1 MASYRVLALDSV
13 TGVPVAELPLSGL
26 SFGSKLNEPGECSA
40 LLPFPP
46 LETVSGRELASV
58 FNDAVTEVRRQLV
71 VERDGVPVWAGPVWA
86 SPYSDTQPSRQVRA
100 AEWWS
105 YFRRR
110 VVLTFRT
117 YDQVDQ
123 LTIARQL
130 LNDAL
135 AVNAFAGQDMGFT
148 FDANLSGV
156 LRDRTYPSLDRLNV
170 AEQVEQ
176 LAAVIDG
183 FDFAVDV
190 SWGSDGRLVKQVR
203 THYPRRG
210 RPFEQTGLT
219 FELGR
224 NITDFVW
231 PSDGTRYANV
241 VHVLGAGETPRAL
254 RSARFALGEI
264 QMPDVGGLGIPVVEE
279 VISRTDVSRLSTL
292 GSIADA
298 ALTARARPVV
308 VPEITV
314 RADYD
319 PVFGSYVVG
328 DSCRVRIQ
336 AGMSP
341 RFPDGLDVLMRIIGW
356 DVQVSDDGSESVRL
370 SLGEDFDG

>member
-1 MASYRVLALDSV
+1 VASYRALALDSV

-26 SFGSKLNEPGECSA
+26 SYGSKLNDAGECTA
-40 LLPFPP
+40 VLPLPP
-46 LETVSGRELASV
+46 LDSAGGRELAAV

-71 VERDGVPVWAGPVWA
+71 IERDGVPVWAGIIWA
-86 SPYSDTQPSRQVRA
+86 SPYTDEVPGRQVRA

-110 VVLTFRT
+110 VVLTFRN
-117 YDQVDQ
+117 YEQVDQ

-130 LNDAL
+130 LGDAL
-135 AVNAFAGQDMGFT
+135 AVSAAVGQDMGFS
-148 FDANLSGV
+148 FDANTSGV
-156 LRDRTYPSLDRLNV
+156 LRDRTYPALDRLNV
-170 AEQVEQ
+170 GEVVEQ
-176 LAAVIDG
+176 LSAVING

-190 SWGSDGRLVKQVR
+190 RWGADGLIDKRVR

-210 RPFEQTGLT
+210 RPWSETGLT

-224 NITDFVW
+224 NVTDFSW

-241 VHVLGAGETPRAL
+241 VHVLGAGESPRAL
-254 RSARFALGEI
+254 RSARFAFGE
-264 QMPDVGGLGIPVVEE
+264 VFAASAGGIGAPIVEE

-292 GSIADA
+292 GSIAEA
-298 ALTARARPVV
+298 ALAARARPVV

-314 RADYD
+314 RADFD
-319 PVFGSYVVG
+319 PLFGSYVVG

-336 AGMSP
+336 AGVSP
-341 RFPDGLDVLMRIIGW
+341 RFPDGLDVLRRIIGW
-356 DVQVSDDGSESVRL
+356 TVVVSDEGSELVRL